1 MDSILRI
8 PFYIFFGF
16 HVFGIRIEYFYCQ
29 TVGEEDESKIFMIS
43 DENIEIDANYNSLS
57 YSFDY
62 ADINLISLVGTA
74 ESLRFF
80 KIESLQKKIKIRLG
94 TYGLAPFSE
103 SKDIQTM
110 DDMITKIET
119 FVENKG
125 FIVKKVKT
133 ANRVFEYGYI
143 K

>member
-1 MDSILRI
+1 
-8 PFYIFFGF
+8 
-16 HVFGIRIEYFYCQ
+16 
-29 TVGEEDESKIFMIS
+29 MIS